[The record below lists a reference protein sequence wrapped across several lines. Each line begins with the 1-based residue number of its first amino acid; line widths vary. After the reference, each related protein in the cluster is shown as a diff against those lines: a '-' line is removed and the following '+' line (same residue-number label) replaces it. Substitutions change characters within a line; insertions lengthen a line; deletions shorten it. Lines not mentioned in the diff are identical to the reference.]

1 MPLKPFS
8 STVSDTVPKHIC
20 PRSFRRGARPP
31 HLLKTP
37 ALLLSTDRAKTF
49 LMLDPDKIKK
59 LDVVTRSALA
69 LVAVI
74 CALAPLYSPLKID
87 MRHTEIPLI
96 ALFVMMAIAIIYQ
109 PRFRNLPPLAIGAI
123 ASADLIAYGL
133 VLGTF
138 SYVAAASPRPL
149 VHPILAEID
158 RTLHFDWPTYY
169 AFVKGNSGLA
179 TILSTAYNG
188 MIAEV
193 GIVALV
199 LFLTQEIQR
208 LRVLLDAFALCA
220 LITIAVSAVF
230 PALEALAYY
239 EIYPAVVK
247 GAGFVTGVDR
257 TDDFLALH
265 YGTTHIVPVMAA
277 KGIITFPSFHTAC
290 AVLSAGCA
298 RSRSWLFWPMCLWSA
313 LLIAA
318 TPVDGGHYLIDV
330 VAGFALSLAV
340 LTMIFTW
347 TRMRERQ
354 PNLVLATVE

>member
-1 MPLKPFS
+1 
-8 STVSDTVPKHIC
+8 
-20 PRSFRRGARPP
+20 
-31 HLLKTP
+31 
-37 ALLLSTDRAKTF
+37 
-49 LMLDPDKIKK
+49 MLDPDKIKK
-59 LDVVTRSALA
+59 LDAVTRSVLA

-87 MRHTEIPLI
+87 MRDTEIPLI
-96 ALFVMMAIAIIYQ
+96 ALFVMVAIAIIYQ
-109 PRFRNLPPLAIGAI
+109 PCFRNLPRLAIAAT

-133 VLGTF
+133 VLGAF

-149 VHPILAEID
+149 VQPMLAEID
-158 RTLHFDWPTYY
+158 RALHFDWPSYY
-169 AFVKGNSGLA
+169 AFIKGHAGLA
-179 TILSTAYNG
+179 AVLSIAYNG

-193 GIVALV
+193 GLVALV
-199 LFLTQEIQR
+199 LFLTQQIQR

-220 LITIAVSAVF
+220 LITIAIAAAF
-230 PALEALAYY
+230 PALEALAYF
-239 EIYPAVVK
+239 EIYPAVAK

-265 YGTTHIVPVMAA
+265 YGTTHIVPVMDA

-298 RSRSWLFWPMCLWSA
+298 RSKSWLFWPMCLWSA

-330 VAGFALSLAV
+330 IAGFALSLAV
-340 LTMIFTW
+340 LATIRAL
-347 TRMRERQ
+347 TRVCEHR
-354 PNLVLATVE
+354 PNLVLAAVE